1 MLATAQPTLF
11 QNETRSAS
19 LDRRR
24 IYRYELWRQWTVEP
38 PRRFVNFV
46 CLNPSTADEN
56 TDDPTVRKAVKFACS
71 WGFDA
76 LCITNLFAYRATDPR
91 AMMKAADPVGFG
103 NDRHILKVA
112 REDSLVVCAWGRD
125 GAFMGRGSIVRRM
138 LARFDPH
145 YLRLT
150 REQPWHPL
158 YLPDNTRP
166 SRWYSE
172 DYFNNKETK

>member
-1 MLATAQPTLF
+1 MLATVQPTLF
-11 QNETRSAS
+11 QHGTRSAS

-24 IYRYELWRQWTVEP
+24 IYRYELWRQWSDD

-56 TDDPTVRKAVKFACS
+56 ADDPTVRKCVKFAQR
-71 WGFDA
+71 WGYDA
-76 LCITNLFAYRATDPR
+76 LCITNLFAFRVTDFR
-91 AMMKAADPVGFG
+91 VAMKAKDPIGFG
-103 NDRHILKVA
+103 NDRHILSVA
-112 REDSLVVCAWGRD
+112 QDASLVICAWSRH

-150 REQPWHPL
+150 REQPWHSL
-158 YLPDNTRP
+158 YLPDNTQP
-166 SRWYSE
+166 SRWYSR
-172 DYFNNKETK
+172 DFKHKETK